1 MPEVLR
7 AKRTDAKSR
16 DCSEDRSNSM
26 SPLTLT
32 GLLVIAV
39 CICLSAFFAGSE
51 TGVVSLNRIRLRHM
65 IRSGDRR
72 AEKLSKLLVQ
82 QEGVL
87 AAALIGTNLFNIV
100 AAAVATALLGRHF
113 GSTSAIL
120 STLIMT
126 PILVVFA
133 EVIPKTYF
141 RLRADTAMLK
151 ACAPLS
157 AATFTLTPFVRLTSF
172 FVGTLFAVTGATK
185 RSPFVTREELKSI
198 VRESAERGTLRV
210 REHDM
215 LQGVLDFSKTVVR
228 DVMIPLREV
237 ASIEEKAGV
246 SELEDLVRSRGHTRI
261 PVYRERV
268 DEVVG
273 FINVF
278 DVLYDEERKDGVS
291 RFIRPIPVVPE
302 IKRLDRLLIEMLRAR
317 VPIALV
323 VDELGTCAGIVTV
336 EDIISEIMG
345 ELVDEHD
352 AVTEHI
358 RALRDNEY
366 IIDARTSIDD
376 FNGHFKLDLPKEGYE
391 TVGGFIL
398 KTLGRLPQKG
408 EKVTH
413 GKAIL
418 EVTDVHRYGIRKIK
432 MMLTGS

>member
-1 MPEVLR
+1 
-7 AKRTDAKSR
+7 
-16 DCSEDRSNSM
+16 M

-408 EKVTH
+408 EKVIH

>member
-1 MPEVLR
+1 
-7 AKRTDAKSR
+7 
-16 DCSEDRSNSM
+16 M

>member
-1 MPEVLR
+1 
-7 AKRTDAKSR
+7 
-16 DCSEDRSNSM
+16 M
-26 SPLTLT
+26 SSSTLI

-39 CICLSAFFAGSE
+39 CICLSAFFSGSE

-65 IRSGDRR
+65 VRSGDKR
-72 AEKLSKLLVQ
+72 AQKLSKLLVQ

-87 AAALIGTNLFNIV
+87 AATLIGTNLFNIV
-100 AAAVATALLGRHF
+100 AAAVATALLGHRF
-113 GSTSAIL
+113 GSTSPIV
-120 STLIMT
+120 STLIIT

-133 EVIPKTYF
+133 EVIPKTYS
-141 RLRADTAMLK
+141 RLRADTAMLG
-151 ACAPLS
+151 ACGPLS
-157 AATFTLTPFVRLTSF
+157 IATFILTPFVRVTSF

-198 VRESAERGTLRV
+198 VRESAERGTLRL

-246 SELEDLVRSRGHTRI
+246 NELEDLVRSRGHTRI

-278 DVLYDEERKDGVS
+278 DVLYDEDLKDGVF
-291 RFIRPIPVVPE
+291 RFIRPLPVVPE

-323 VDELGTCAGIVTV
+323 VDELGTCVGIVTV
-336 EDIISEIMG
+336 EDIIGEIMG

-352 AVTEHI
+352 AIVEHI
-358 RALRDNEY
+358 RALQDNEY
-366 IIDARTSIDD
+366 MIDARTSIDD
-376 FNGHFKLDLPKEGYE
+376 FNEHFKLDLPKEGYE
-391 TVGGFIL
+391 TVGGFII

-408 EKVTH
+408 ETVTH
-413 GKAIL
+413 GGAIF

-432 MMLTGS
+432 LMLTAS